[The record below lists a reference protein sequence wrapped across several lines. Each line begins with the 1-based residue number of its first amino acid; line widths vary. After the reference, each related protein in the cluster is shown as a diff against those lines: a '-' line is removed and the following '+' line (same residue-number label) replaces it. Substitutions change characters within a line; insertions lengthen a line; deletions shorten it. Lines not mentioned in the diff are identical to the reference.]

1 MRQGPFSSSNNPNYG
16 SRWNVSVAHAQCG
29 ARQVPRT
36 PPYPLPCLSPERPPQ
51 TSLGALLCII
61 LPATRCVSTPRQSR
75 PISPAMGERKHKILW
90 EVIRLRAR
98 GEYIGTVSAPDQ
110 QAAFKAAITAFE

>member
-1 MRQGPFSSSNNPNYG
+1 MHG
-16 SRWNVSVAHAQCG
+16 AG

-36 PPYPLPCLSPERPPQ
+36 PPYPLPCLSPERRKL
-51 TSLGALLCII
+51 SLGALLQPC
-61 LPATRCVSTPRQSR
+61 PRSNSTPQPSR
-75 PISPAMGERKHKILW
+75 IISSAMGERKRKIVW

-110 QAAFKAAITAFE
+110 QAALKAAVKAFELNATEVERLLVRPCR